1 MAATQRRIAGASNPA
16 KPASLQPAA
25 HDIHVGAGAEPDKES
40 LHAFG
45 AEQID
50 VTPDTVAIHARF
62 GAAQIDA
69 IEIGGWKRTLTIRID
84 GDVTIAEGRAVEL
97 LPNEAIRLAFSIQP
111 GGERARVQREIDRL
125 HFAPCQ
131 SRHYTRF
138 RGRLT
143 GALAIVLMKAVG
155 LGSLT
160 ALKKRDRAEASQQ
173 PDRSA
178 RWKAHR
184 DAP

>member
-1 MAATQRRIAGASNPA
+1 MAPTQRRIAGASNPA

-50 VTPDTVAIHARF
+50 AMEM
-62 GAAQIDA
+62 G
-69 IEIGGWKRTLTIRID
+69 EWKRTLTIRID

-111 GGERARVQREIDRL
+111 GGEAPHFQR
-125 HFAPCQ
+125 
-131 SRHYTRF
+131 
-138 RGRLT
+138 
-143 GALAIVLMKAVG
+143 
-155 LGSLT
+155 
-160 ALKKRDRAEASQQ
+160 
-173 PDRSA
+173 
-178 RWKAHR
+178 
-184 DAP
+184 